1 MTPTPSKENSPPAR
15 KRFSLKLWIGVPCAL
30 ILALVIILSQIDLE
44 TVKENFVQRI
54 SQETGLKVAMES
66 IGFSFSH
73 GLGLQLKGVK
83 VRSPEGNHF
92 SVERLHLLA
101 EWSPLLKGEFKIKS
115 VTLEHPEATL
125 EIPAPLPKVE
135 EKQKSQPETKLI
147 DPEKIQSAASKV
159 KSTRLSI
166 KKLIVSNGKITLIR
180 AGTAKQVSLSVDGIF
195 VLNRSPGEHLDISA
209 DRRNNFCGR
218 RNSIQPDRRQ
228 CQNLTEPEIQRFFLG
243 RNAIRPRLFRTQR
256 NFDCA
261 DSC

>member
-101 EWSPLLKGEFKIKS
+101 EWSPLLKGEFKI
-115 VTLEHPEATL
+115 
-125 EIPAPLPKVE
+125 I
-135 EKQKSQPETKLI
+135 
-147 DPEKIQSAASKV
+147 
-159 KSTRLSI
+159 
-166 KKLIVSNGKITLIR
+166 
-180 AGTAKQVSLSVDGIF
+180 
-195 VLNRSPGEHLDISA
+195 
-209 DRRNNFCGR
+209 
-218 RNSIQPDRRQ
+218 
-228 CQNLTEPEIQRFFLG
+228 
-243 RNAIRPRLFRTQR
+243 
-256 NFDCA
+256 
-261 DSC
+261 